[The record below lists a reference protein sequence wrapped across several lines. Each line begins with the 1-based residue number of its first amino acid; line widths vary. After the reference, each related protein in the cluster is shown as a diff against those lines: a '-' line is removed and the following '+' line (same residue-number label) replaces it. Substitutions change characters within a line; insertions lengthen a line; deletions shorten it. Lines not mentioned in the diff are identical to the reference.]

1 MRTFEEIVAA
11 CKPILISGEMFN
23 GYPFHDQ
30 QAVILP
36 DWTGEEEAK
45 YFDDLIEHW
54 YDQDYWYCFDHDEGI
69 VGFECESMGYEV
81 KSYKEITP

>member
-23 GYPFHDQ
+23 GYPFLDQ

-36 DWTGEEEAK
+36 DWTGEEEDA

-54 YDQDYWYCFDHDEGI
+54 YDKDYWYCFDHDEEI
-69 VGFECESMGYEV
+69 VGFVSEAFEYEV
-81 KSYKEITP
+81 TSYKEATP